1 MVGHAVAPDTA
12 DEMVVPDDEALDHR
26 AGGIIGI
33 GDEVEGVGYFQRSQ
47 KQYHLVEECPF
58 VPV

>member
-1 MVGHAVAPDTA
+1 
-12 DEMVVPDDEALDHR
+12 MVVPDDEALDHR